1 MFRTFAFILLSANK
15 ALVQDP
21 EQGLDY
27 DILKS
32 TLITLTKISC
42 QGDSCNTFGNAQENP
57 KSVELESFKKH

>member
-1 MFRTFAFILLSANK
+1 MSRTFAFILLSANK
-15 ALVQDP
+15 ALARPP

-42 QGDSCNTFGNAQENP
+42 QDDS
-57 KSVELESFKKH
+57 